1 MATRAVLGLLLG
13 EAWTLVWP
21 GAPVARL
28 AVVAAAAMTGAAM
41 QDPLAVLVLVLTRTT
56 DAVAAP
62 LVLATTLATLAVRY
76 IDGSSIYPARLARRH
91 DVEQNPVDTLN
102 A

>member
-1 MATRAVLGLLLG
+1 ML
-13 EAWTLVWP
+13 E
-21 GAPVARL
+21 
-28 AVVAAAAMTGAAM
+28 
-41 QDPLAVLVLVLTRTT
+41 LTRTT